1 MNKSTPKIYRTTN
14 WSSYNRALLIVEIL
28 PFGLILLRN
37 GMPHQKAN
45 KDEIKLTPTQLSN
58 AA

>member
-14 WSSYNRALLIVEIL
+14 WSSYNRALIIVEIL

-58 AA
+58 A

>member
-14 WSSYNRALLIVEIL
+14 WSSYNRALIIVEIL

>member
-14 WSSYNRALLIVEIL
+14 WSSYNRALINRGNIAIWFD
-28 PFGLILLRN
+28 PAA